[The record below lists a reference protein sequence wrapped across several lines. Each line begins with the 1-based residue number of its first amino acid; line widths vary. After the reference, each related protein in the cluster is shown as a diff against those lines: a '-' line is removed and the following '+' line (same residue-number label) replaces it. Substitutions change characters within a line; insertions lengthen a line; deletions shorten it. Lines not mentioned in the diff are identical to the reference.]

1 MSDEHDPSIET
12 EGLAEVPATPEQ
24 TAPVENQTSGGTPTL
39 PPNMSLQK
47 AVELGEYDPEFLS
60 GFPEWH
66 SLSPHAQL
74 QYIRQALD
82 NRERQLVVQWA
93 EISNVIDFSKK
104 PHLDEAL
111 KNIESQRKKVNTDR
125 EKLYIEYSRKS

>member
-1 MSDEHDPSIET
+1 MADEHDTSIE
-12 EGLAEVPATPEQ
+12 AESSPEAPSTPEQ
-24 TAPVENQTSGGTPTL
+24 TDQVENQTSGGTPT
-39 PPNMSLQK
+39 PPPTMSLQK
-47 AVELGEYDPEFLS
+47 AVDLGEYDPEFLS

-111 KNIESQRKKVNTDR
+111 KNIENQRKKVNTDR